1 MPAVPGELALAVPGL
16 AGIVGVLL
24 FPTLGAWLKVLLE
37 LLEWDRSPFRR
48 RRRLPGLK
56 ILRALAFTLLL
67 AFILVAAARAAADLR
82 AVQPGALVVGPSV
95 RGLLVGIA
103 LWGIYALGLSVL
115 RADYRRRHAG
125 RGFR

>member
-16 AGIVGVLL
+16 AGIAGALL

-37 LLEWDRSPFRR
+37 LLEWNQTAFGR

-56 ILRALAFTLLL
+56 ILRALAFTLLF
-67 AFILVAAARAAADLR
+67 AFILVAAARAAGDLR
-82 AVQPGALVVGPSV
+82 AVQPGALVVGPSI
-95 RGLLVGIA
+95 RGLLVGIS
-103 LWGIYALGLSVL
+103 LWGIYAMGLSVL
-115 RADYRRRHAG
+115 RADFRKRHAR